1 MLSNKLKPDA
11 IKLETDLIQTA
22 KCDAETWKV
31 EQEEQHKLKGAVK
44 FQYEKKLFLLSWK
57 KSRDIETK

>member
-44 FQYEKKLFLLSWK
+44 F
-57 KSRDIETK
+57 